1 MSRYFRQEKKK
12 NHHHHHQITKQ
23 PLKVNFV
30 NFNLQL
36 RFNFLQTLKLNP
48 FNWPCRNSNHDIIIR
63 WISLLWTSDATY
75 PETKLFKISAVLS
88 TVLSIAEKMI
98 KSQVC
103 YLLLFLYTTA
113 TLLSFLMVCVSI
125 YNSDIR
131 WLLVVAFMVIKQEE
145 S

>member
-1 MSRYFRQEKKK
+1 MFRYFRQEKK

-36 RFNFLQTLKLNP
+36 RLNSLQTLKLNP

-75 PETKLFKISAVLS
+75 PETKLFKISAFFS
-88 TVLSIAEKMI
+88 TVLSIAEKII

-103 YLLLFLYTTA
+103 YLLLFLYTIS
-113 TLLSFLMVCVSI
+113 TLLSFLMVYVSI